1 MKFEKRN
8 FMGIE
13 LDVLV
18 GHPEHG
24 LLFVANQVARAA
36 GLKSRNAVCNFKHNS
51 GACTLELCLG
61 DVLKVSPN
69 LGRLPLDPSGRNLQ
83 SRATLLDEANV
94 YAMLLR
100 GQAPQTEPFRK
111 WVTEEVLP
119 SIRKTGSY
127 NAAESDH
134 PIAQGIMDRLMSLE
148 GIVLKQTESIQALRQ
163 ELQAKT
169 FSLEAPAPEV
179 SHTVPHSIEDKARGP
194 MKEFLFTPIGTVE
207 PYSYISKPDFGQGAF
222 TSERGKYK
230 INLTIQAHEAQGLI
244 GKIVKIYETDYAER
258 VAEYKKNPPQ
268 VLRGRKPLTP
278 YQGDLPF
285 IDNGDGTVTFK
296 FAAWSSYEGEGEL
309 VQRSLRVVDAYG
321 EPIAD
326 VPKIW
331 AGSKG
336 KVRFSIVP
344 YGWGPMLGASVKL
357 QLEGF
362 MLTKLAEL
370 ASSQDDWTGQEA
382 KETLA

>member
-1 MKFEKRN
+1 MKFEKRV

-18 GHPEHG
+18 GHPEHE
-24 LLFVANQVARAA
+24 LIFVGQQIARAA
-36 GLKSRNAVCNFKHNS
+36 GLK
-51 GACTLELCLG
+51 
-61 DVLKVSPN
+61 
-69 LGRLPLDPSGRNLQ
+69 DPSESVRHERLKRHAGIQLASLRPLIEQNSFSLPKDSQGRRMRSTSVLF
-83 SRATLLDEANV
+83 TEAEV
-94 YAMLLR
+94 YTMLLR
-100 GQAPQTEPFRK
+100 GHAPQSEPFRK

-127 NAAESDH
+127 NAEESDH

-179 SHTVPHSIEDKARGP
+179 SPTVPHSREDKARGP
-194 MKEFLFTPIGTVE
+194 MKEFFFTPIGTVE
-207 PYSYISKPDFGQGAF
+207 PHSYISKPDFGRGSF

-244 GKIVKIYETDYAER
+244 GKIVKIYETDYAKR

-296 FAAWSSYEGEGEL
+296 FAAWSSYEGEGEPL
-309 VQRSLRVVDAYG
+309 PRPLRVVDAYG
-321 EPIAD
+321 EAIAD
-326 VPKIW
+326 VPKIG

-336 KVRFSIVP
+336 KVRFSIVS

-357 QLEGF
+357 HLEGF
-362 MLTKLAEL
+362 MLTKLAEF
-370 ASSQDDWTGQEA
+370 ADSQGDWIGHE
-382 KETLA
+382 EMGTLA